1 MRKSIL
7 KFSAL
12 LMLAASPLAAQSG
25 NPGYDIVIRNGRVL
39 DGAGNPWIS
48 ADVAIK
54 DGRIVKVGTVAGK
67 GAREID
73 ARNRYVTPGFI
84 DMMDSSGTV
93 FLKSGAAENKLRQ
106 GVTTLISGEGGP
118 PVPAEQITAYFDQL
132 EKQGI
137 AVNFG
142 TYYSGMQ
149 ARQKIVGDADVRPT
163 PEQMALM
170 VKEVETAMRQ
180 GALGI
185 SSALMYAGHSYQTA
199 EDLITLSKVVSK
211 CGGFY
216 ASHIRDESENL
227 LPAIKEAIRI
237 GEEGGVKVEI
247 FHLKAAFRPGWG
259 KLMPQAIAAIEAARA
274 RGVDIAADMYPYP
287 AAGTTL
293 AVTVP
298 KWIWADGYDKGIER
312 LRDPALRARLK
323 KESAAG
329 SVQDWAN
336 PLVATGGW
344 QNVVLDYPNSV
355 KYARFAKM
363 SMDKVAAELK
373 QDPADAAWDILLAA
387 QPGRAS
393 AFYFMMGEADIE
405 LALRQPWVS
414 IGSDGP
420 SSLPGAVENDAQ
432 RHPRDYATMAR
443 IISEYVVKRKVLGL
457 EEAVRKMTSW
467 PAQRMGLSDR
477 GLIREGMRADV
488 AVFDPANVK
497 EKATFD
503 QPLQFAEGMEA
514 VIVNGQ
520 IALDGDRLTGARS
533 GIALRHECP
542 ALSK

>member
-1 MRKSIL
+1 MRKSIVKL
-7 KFSAL
+7 SAL
-12 LMLAASPLAAQSG
+12 LLLAASPLAAQSDTR
-25 NPGYDIVIRNGRVL
+25 YDIVIRNGRVL
-39 DGAGNPWIS
+39 DGAGNPWIA

-54 DGRIVKVGTVAGK
+54 DGRIVKVGAVAGK

-118 PVPAEQITAYFDQL
+118 PVPADQITAYFDRL

-163 PEQMALM
+163 PAQMALM

-227 LPAIKEAIRI
+227 IPAINEAIRI

-259 KLMPQAIAAIEAARA
+259 KLMPQAIATIEAARA

-298 KWIWADGYDKGIER
+298 KWIWADGYDKGMER

-344 QNVVLDYPNSV
+344 QNVVLDYPNSA

-363 SMDKVAAELK
+363 SMDKVAVELK

-393 AFYFMMGEADIE
+393 AFYFMIGEADIE
-405 LALRQPWVS
+405 LAMRRPWVS

-443 IISEYVVKRKVLGL
+443 IISEYVVKRKVLSL

-503 QPLQFAEGMEA
+503 QPLQFAEGMDA

-520 IALDGDRLTGARS
+520 IALDGDRLTGSRS

-542 ALSK
+542 ALQQ

>member
-25 NPGYDIVIRNGRVL
+25 SPGYDIVIRNGRVL

-106 GVTTLISGEGGP
+106 GVTSLISGEGGP
-118 PVPAEQITAYFDQL
+118 PVPADQITAYFDQL

-227 LPAIKEAIRI
+227 IPAINEAIRI

-344 QNVVLDYPNSV
+344 QNVVLDYPNSA

-405 LALRQPWVS
+405 LAMRQPWVS

-443 IISEYVVKRKVLGL
+443 IISEYVVKRKVLSL

-503 QPLQFAEGMEA
+503 QPLQFAEGMDA

-520 IALDGDRLTGARS
+520 IALDGDRLTGSRS

-542 ALSK
+542 ALK